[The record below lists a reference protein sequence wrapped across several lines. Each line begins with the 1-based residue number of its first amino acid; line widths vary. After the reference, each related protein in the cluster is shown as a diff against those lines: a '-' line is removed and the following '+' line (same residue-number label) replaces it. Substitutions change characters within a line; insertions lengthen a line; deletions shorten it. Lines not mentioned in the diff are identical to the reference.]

1 MVRTGALVA
10 YASAAS
16 IWPAGPLPIN
26 KPVPRDVVLFGEI
39 GLSGELRPVGQ
50 EAARLREAERL
61 GFSRALAAL
70 TPSGGKGKAAAA
82 KGLAPI
88 GLSRLSDLAEWLRE
102 GG

>member
-1 MVRTGALVA
+1 
-10 YASAAS
+10 
-16 IWPAGPLPIN
+16 
-26 KPVPRDVVLFGEI
+26 VPRDVVLFGEI

-70 TPSGGKGKAAAA
+70 APGGAKGKAAAA